1 MPRTPSPL
9 RYPGGKTKLYS
20 LVRRIISDNG
30 LLGETYIEPFAGG
43 AGLAIKLLLNNDVKR
58 IVLNDFD
65 PAIYA
70 FWYCTLHEPQA
81 MCEFVN
87 SVDISMTEWEKQR
100 EIYRNQDQ
108 HSQLDV
114 AKAVLFLNRT
124 NVSGVITGGVIGGK
138 EQTGKNGISA
148 RFNRTELVRK
158 ITEIASYSGKIDL
171 YNLDASDFIQTVLPH
186 YYKVFINFDP
196 PYVEKGGQLYKN
208 SFTDGDH
215 EALRD
220 CIAKCRRKWMVTYD
234 VCELVAKLYG
244 DFRGGKIEI
253 NYSAKDVRKAKEYIF
268 FSSNLVI
275 PQNVMIEENDEINN
289 ENEMAI

>member
-20 LVRRIISDNG
+20 LVRKIIADNS

-43 AGLAIKLLLNNDVKR
+43 AGLALKLLLNNDVKR

-81 MCEFVN
+81 MCDFVE
-87 SVDISMTEWEKQR
+87 SVDLSMSEWEKQR
-100 EIYRNQDQ
+100 EIYRNQNE
-108 HSQLDV
+108 HSQIEL

-138 EQTGKNGISA
+138 EQTGKNKISA
-148 RFNRTELVRK
+148 RFNRSELVKK
-158 ITEIASYSGKIDL
+158 ITEIASYSDRIDL
-171 YNLDASDFIQTVLPH
+171 YNLDAIAFIRTVLPH

-208 SFTDGDH
+208 SFTARDH
-215 EALRD
+215 EALRN
-220 CIAKCRRKWMVTYD
+220 CIANCRRKWIVTYD
-234 VCELVAKLYG
+234 VCELVASLYSG
-244 DFRGGKIEI
+244 YRGGKIEI
-253 NYSAKDVRKAKEYIF
+253 NYSAKDVRKANEYIF
-268 FSSNLVI
+268 FSKNLII
-275 PQNVMIEENDEINN
+275 PDLITLQ
-289 ENEMAI
+289 